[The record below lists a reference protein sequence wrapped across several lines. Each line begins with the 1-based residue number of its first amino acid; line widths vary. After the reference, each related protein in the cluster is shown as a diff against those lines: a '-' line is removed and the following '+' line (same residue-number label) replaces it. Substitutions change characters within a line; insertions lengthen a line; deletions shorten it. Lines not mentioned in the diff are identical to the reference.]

1 MVVTVRMMMG
11 MVKLVRV
18 TRMARMAR
26 VTRMAS
32 VTRVTRM
39 VMMARVTRIV
49 RMARVRRMARVTWM
63 ARIIGRQKKGGGWS
77 SAGSVVGVIG
87 RGCCSRL
94 VVSGYRGFGSAWVW
108 GAHLPVTYLPYMC
121 ELRPFAFK
129 PQPPGWSN

>member
-1 MVVTVRMMMG
+1 MVVTVRMMMR

-77 SAGSVVGVIG
+77 PAGSVVGVIG

-94 VVSGYRGFGSAWVW
+94 VVCGYRGFGSAWV
-108 GAHLPVTYLPYMC
+108 
-121 ELRPFAFK
+121 
-129 PQPPGWSN
+129 

>member
-1 MVVTVRMMMG
+1 MVVTVRMMME
-11 MVKLVRV
+11 MKLVRV
-18 TRMARMAR
+18 TRMA
-26 VTRMAS
+26 RMAS

-77 SAGSVVGVIG
+77 PAGSVVGVIG

-94 VVSGYRGFGSAWVW
+94 VVCGYRGFGSAWV
-108 GAHLPVTYLPYMC
+108 
-121 ELRPFAFK
+121 
-129 PQPPGWSN
+129 